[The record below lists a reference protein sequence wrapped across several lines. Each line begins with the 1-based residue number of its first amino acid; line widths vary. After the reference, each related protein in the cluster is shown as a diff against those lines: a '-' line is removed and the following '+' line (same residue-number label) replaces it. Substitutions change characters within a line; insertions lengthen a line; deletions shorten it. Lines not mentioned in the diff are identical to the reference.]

1 MPRVQT
7 PTFYFENVAEVS
19 EASVFGW
26 VFLGINDTELIDR
39 YDVSRSQM
47 RYLKN

>member
-7 PTFYFENVAEVS
+7 PTFYFEMSQKSVRLL
-19 EASVFGW
+19 VFGW